1 MGSVI
6 NLLNHKRQA
15 EQPVLILV
23 GLHEHAHDRSPVERD
38 MLEGALANCRTVLN
52 LARSARLSVAF
63 VRCVAPSEPRTYPA
77 WLRGF
82 EPTRDDMIF
91 DVTQASCY
99 SNIEFAQAM
108 EYSRGN
114 FAIAGLFG
122 ETTCLSTAI
131 DAHHRRHS
139 FTYLS
144 DASVCRNSGAIPAPL
159 FHDAVSQ
166 VMSAYGEVMEGSR
179 WSHVLSCN
187 RRIL

>member
-1 MGSVI
+1 VGAVI
-6 NLLNHKRQA
+6 SILNHRKQV

-23 GLHEHAHDRSPVERD
+23 GLHESDHSAIAPDR
-38 MLEGALANCRTVLN
+38 LQNALANCEAVLN
-52 LARSARLSVAF
+52 LARSARIPVAF
-63 VRCVAPSEPRTYPA
+63 VRCIAPSEPRAYPA
-77 WLRGF
+77 WLKGF

-99 SNIEFAQAM
+99 SNTEFAQAM

-144 DASVCRNSGAIPAPL
+144 DASICRNNGAIPAAM

-166 VMSAYGEVMEGSR
+166 VMSIYGEVMEGSR
-179 WSHVLSCN
+179 WSRLLSCN
-187 RRIL
+187 RISQ